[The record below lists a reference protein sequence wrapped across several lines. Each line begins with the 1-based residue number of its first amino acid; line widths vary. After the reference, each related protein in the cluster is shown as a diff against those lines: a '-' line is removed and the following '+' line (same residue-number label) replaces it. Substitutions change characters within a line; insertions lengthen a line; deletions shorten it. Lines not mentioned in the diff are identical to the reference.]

1 MMNEKL
7 DILNW
12 LYENGFLVLGMQ
24 TLERVAELYTV
35 EELRELLKEFAE
47 M

>member
-1 MMNEKL
+1 MMNEKM

-24 TLERVAELYTV
+24 TLEKVAELFTV
-35 EELRELLKEFAE
+35 EELQDLMKKFAE

>member
-1 MMNEKL
+1 MMNEKM

-12 LYENGFLVLGMQ
+12 LYENGFLVLGAQ
-24 TLERVAELYTV
+24 SLETVADLYTV
-35 EELRELLKEFAE
+35 EELREMLKVFAE

>member
-1 MMNEKL
+1 MMNEKM

-12 LYENGFLVLGMQ
+12 LYENGCVALGIQ
-24 TLERVAELYTV
+24 TIETMADLFTV
-35 EELRELLKEFAE
+35 EELRNLMKEFAE